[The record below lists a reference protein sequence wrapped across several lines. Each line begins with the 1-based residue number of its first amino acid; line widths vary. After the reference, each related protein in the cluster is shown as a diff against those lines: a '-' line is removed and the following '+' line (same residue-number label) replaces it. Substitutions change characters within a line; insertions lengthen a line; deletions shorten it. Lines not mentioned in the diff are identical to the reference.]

1 MYVLVRES
9 PRAAGTELRFASKPC
24 AGDKAAM
31 DQWRD
36 AYNASRT
43 PAQLKREGRV
53 VSVALTEQLAHEYRR
68 FRSDQPNWLPLQPPA
83 AVREVAMVEADE
95 PEAAAGDGGGVGGGS
110 GGGGGGGGGGST
122 VEVGLPQTH
131 EGGYPMHPTLH
142 GRRLAFISEGD
153 IWLGELPSPQSP
165 RSPPS
170 EIPQPSGEA
179 AGAAAGA
186 PPPQPQVCCA
196 RLTVD
201 GGCTTPCFSPDGARL
216 AFCKAVG
223 GGAEV
228 YVLASNPTPSS
239 LYLTLG
245 GRSTA
250 NPHPHPHPNWRTPSL
265 QRASP
270 NTSP

>member
-95 PEAAAGDGGGVGGGS
+95 PEAAAGDGGG
-110 GGGGGGGGGGST
+110 GGGG
-122 VEVGLPQTH
+122 E
-131 EGGYPMHPTLH
+131 
-142 GRRLAFISEGD
+142 
-153 IWLGELPSPQSP
+153 
-165 RSPPS
+165 
-170 EIPQPSGEA
+170 
-179 AGAAAGA
+179 
-186 PPPQPQVCCA
+186 
-196 RLTVD
+196 
-201 GGCTTPCFSPDGARL
+201 
-216 AFCKAVG
+216 
-223 GGAEV
+223 
-228 YVLASNPTPSS
+228 
-239 LYLTLG
+239 
-245 GRSTA
+245 
-250 NPHPHPHPNWRTPSL
+250 
-265 QRASP
+265 
-270 NTSP
+270 